1 MRVPQMKTFSETRIR
16 VRYAETDQMGVVY
29 YANYLVWM
37 EVARAELCRVC
48 GFTYREMEREDG
60 VLMVVAESNCRYASP
75 ARYDDEVTVKCWIEA
90 AGSRMVTIAY
100 EMRVAAEERKVAS
113 GFTRHIFVTRDFRPT
128 RLPRKY
134 FPMFGIQAP
143 PPLEAPTSPNTAHS
157 AYPTP

>member
-37 EVARAELCRVC
+37 EVARAELCRAC
-48 GFTYREMEREDG
+48 GFTYREMEQTDG
-60 VLMVVAESNCRYASP
+60 VLMVVAESNCRYSSP
-75 ARYDDEVTVKCWIEA
+75 ARYDDEVIVKAWIEE
-90 AGSRMVTIAY
+90 AGSRMVRIAY
-100 EMRVAAEERKVAS
+100 EMRLADGDRKVAS

-134 FPMFGIQAP
+134 FAMFGIVPSSPDQQ
-143 PPLEAPTSPNTAHS
+143 PTAIVAS
-157 AYPTP
+157 